1 MSAAADLLPLVKFSV
16 LVYVKVKFAKAPPD
30 PEPVIWPKTPPICTL
45 PVELHDM
52 PTFN

>member
-16 LVYVKVKFAKAPPD
+16 LVYVKVKLVKAPPD
-30 PEPVIWPKTPPICTL
+30 PEFNIWPRMPPIYTFA
-45 PVELHDM
+45 VELI